1 MEILKGK
8 KQSIDATA
16 EVSKYTNR
24 KWPFREGPSIYQGRP
39 SDGRQKLK
47 QNYKGK
53 YIFFQKKG
61 TLLQEQ
67 PNFAL
72 SFDKHGGITSYSSNS
87 KKIIF

>member
-1 MEILKGK
+1 MLQEKAAFLQKHDQVLFGKDFRDQLMEILKGK

-47 QNYKGK
+47 
-53 YIFFQKKG
+53 
-61 TLLQEQ
+61 
-67 PNFAL
+67 
-72 SFDKHGGITSYSSNS
+72 
-87 KKIIF
+87 

>member
-1 MEILKGK
+1 MLQEKAVFLQKHDQVLFGKDFRDQLMEILKGK

-47 QNYKGK
+47 
-53 YIFFQKKG
+53 
-61 TLLQEQ
+61 
-67 PNFAL
+67 
-72 SFDKHGGITSYSSNS
+72 
-87 KKIIF
+87 